1 MASSQI
7 DVSGAGARAI
17 FAFMPFRSPF
27 CSRTPVPWSWCAA
40 LSLMAFF
47 SSCTP
52 GGMSNGGKTPV
63 DYQDPLHPQYMAT
76 PTVLN
81 FPDTARV
88 FLEDEDYAQFQDD
101 LLGFLES
108 NNENDFARHF
118 GDYYIPETFENDSI
132 FDMYVTMWGRW
143 DSIGVS
149 TRLDHWTLLYAS
161 PFYEGDVYDVS
172 LAEIDLRH
180 HVVFQKRWTGNY
192 KNFGRTLGERYPG
205 ASISYMDTTYVDAA
219 GDTVLRRHITA
230 QTQRLLY
237 AMRAHGKEGA
247 SDYIM
252 WLNDGWQ
259 MVPAVVQVM
268 DSAAVVDAQA
278 HRDMHGTLPELPAVS
293 GR

>member
-1 MASSQI
+1 
-7 DVSGAGARAI
+7 
-17 FAFMPFRSPF
+17 
-27 CSRTPVPWSWCAA
+27 
-40 LSLMAFF
+40 MAFF

-230 QTQRLLY
+230 SNPAAPLRHARPRKGGCFRLHHVAQRRL
-237 AMRAHGKEGA
+237 ANGAGRCAGHGLCGCCGCA
-247 SDYIM
+247 STPRTCM
-252 WLNDGWQ
+252 GHCRN
-259 MVPAVVQVM
+259 
-268 DSAAVVDAQA
+268 S
-278 HRDMHGTLPELPAVS
+278 LPSVADK
-293 GR
+293 